1 MTLQQPAMVHHRL
14 PLSLELFG
22 AAIMGAALLFGVL
35 LVAGHTDL
43 LPWSAASPIETQQT
57 YRVVERG
64 TEDGLLR
71 DVQVSDTA
79 R

>member
-22 AAIMGAALLFGVL
+22 AAIMGAALLFGGL

-57 YRVVERG
+57 YEW
-64 TEDGLLR
+64 LPPY
-71 DVQVSDTA
+71 VQVPDA
-79 R
+79 VR